1 MKTIE
6 IFGNI
11 YEEVEDNGSILQCK
25 LCAMREYCG
34 MTNPDNPC
42 TRVDG
47 SCNRHFVL
55 VNKKLNEEK

>member
-11 YEEVEDNGSILQCK
+11 YEEVEDCGSMVKCK
-25 LCAMREYCG
+25 LCAMREYCR
-34 MTNPDNPC
+34 MTDPDIIC
-42 TRVDG
+42 KKADG

-55 VNKKLNEEK
+55 VNEKLNEEE